1 MENLAEALIP
11 VFIFMPVALI
21 IKIISDNNIRRK
33 LIDKGMVDENVKYLF
48 LKKQSS
54 HPISNLKWGMILI
67 GIGLPLLLKQIF
79 PSVISDEGMI
89 GMMFILAGLGFI
101 CYYVIAKKELELQDR
116 EE

>member
-48 LKKQSS
+48 LKKE
-54 HPISNLKWGMILI
+54 
-67 GIGLPLLLKQIF
+67 PLRRLHTCSAWF
-79 PSVISDEGMI
+79 
-89 GMMFILAGLGFI
+89 FF
-101 CYYVIAKKELELQDR
+101 
-116 EE
+116 